1 MRVNEHM
8 TKNIR
13 EIVLLLLASLISLQL
28 AAQEK
33 NLEKSFEKNCEN
45 SATAI
50 TSPERLQ
57 KQPDTLEM
65 LRQAWTIRGADN
77 KIYQLEYFF
86 PLLAAPVPFP
96 VAGNSSSNSP
106 KDFATSIV
114 IPSDNEAAQASEDDQ
129 FKEKPSVDNLVKNSE
144 TGKSQTQNQGGDK
157 GKGKQQ
163 QNQYQKGKGK

>member
-1 MRVNEHM
+1 M
-8 TKNIR
+8 TKNYR
-13 EIVLLLLASLISLQL
+13 EIVLLLLAVLVSLQL

-33 NLEKSFEKNCEN
+33 NLEKSFEKSCEN
-45 SATAI
+45 SATAM
-50 TSPERLQ
+50 TTPERLQ

-96 VAGNSSSNSP
+96 VTGKSSSNSP
-106 KDFATSIV
+106 KDFATSVV
-114 IPSDNEAAQASEDDQ
+114 IPSDNEAAQPSEDGQ

-144 TGKSQTQNQGGDK
+144 TGRSQTQNQGNDKVK